1 MSVPIT
7 ITRFLGLCLTIFCL
21 VICYM
26 RLMDYLEYNKGT
38 LITRANTQSNDIP
51 AFAICPQPAL
61 NKDAMSN
68 LSLASLEMEGLDYCP
83 ESGCTFIEQFGRLV
97 EENNMTS
104 DETLDF
110 YRKMKFGASEVVA
123 KVTVTLFNG
132 TDVDVDFRSQ
142 SDYQYLRTDRLS
154 CCDYSSGHRRSSKD
168 HLSPF

>member
-26 RLMDYLEYNKGT
+26 GLVEYLEYNKGT
-38 LITRANTQSNDIP
+38 MITRANIQSNDIP

-61 NKDAMSN
+61 DKDAMST
-68 LSLASLEMEGLDYCP
+68 SSYASFEMEGLDYCP

-97 EENNMTS
+97 EENNLTS

-142 SDYQYLRTDRLS
+142 SDYQLPIFELIDCPVVTIPL
-154 CCDYSSGHRRSSKD
+154 GIENTAKIT
-168 HLSPF
+168 

>member
-26 RLMDYLEYNKGT
+26 GLVDYLDYNKGT
-38 LITRANTQSNDIP
+38 MITRANIQSNDIP

-61 NKDAMSN
+61 NRDAIST
-68 LSLASLEMEGLDYCP
+68 LRSSDSLERERLDSCP

-97 EENNMTS
+97 EENNLTS

-142 SDYQYLRTDRLS
+142 SDYQLPIFELIDCPVVTIPL
-154 CCDYSSGHRRSSKD
+154 GIEEAAKIT
-168 HLSPF
+168 